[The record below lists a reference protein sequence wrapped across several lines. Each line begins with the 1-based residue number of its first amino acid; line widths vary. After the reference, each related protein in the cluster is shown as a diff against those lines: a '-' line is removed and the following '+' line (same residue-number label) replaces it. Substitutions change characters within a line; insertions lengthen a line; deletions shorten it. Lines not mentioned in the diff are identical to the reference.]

1 MILVSA
7 IALGEA
13 PPGCVRVEEQGD
25 VIDALADAGS
35 DTLLVV
41 SHDQDDRPA
50 RIAGRVLAPPRVAVV
65 IVDGTATQRAL
76 IVRGLALLEPSSYG
90 AAQAVADALGER
102 CRTRLALSSVAR
114 LSRANPSIWQ
124 HLRSFL
130 PRASFDVD
138 LSEGSVR
145 SVSPITWDTGGA
157 PDACWAS
164 GAELAPLTVS
174 LTASTAPL
182 ALPADD
188 SPYGARHWAEL
199 TVIGDLRSLVP
210 QILASLPMAPCAACG
225 RAVPPTGCPFCGTAA
240 ASTRP
245 AAPPAPLSPTAV
257 PQFERQMP

>member
-25 VIDALADAGS
+25 VIDALADAGP

-50 RIAGRVLAPPRVAVV
+50 RIAGRVLV

-114 LSRANPSIWQ
+114 LSQANPSIWQ

-145 SVSPITWDTGGA
+145 SVSPVTWDTGGA

-174 LTASTAPL
+174 LTASIAPL
-182 ALPADD
+182 TLSADD
-188 SPYGARHWAEL
+188 SPYGTRHWAEL

-210 QILASLPMAPCAACG
+210 QILASLPTAPCVACA